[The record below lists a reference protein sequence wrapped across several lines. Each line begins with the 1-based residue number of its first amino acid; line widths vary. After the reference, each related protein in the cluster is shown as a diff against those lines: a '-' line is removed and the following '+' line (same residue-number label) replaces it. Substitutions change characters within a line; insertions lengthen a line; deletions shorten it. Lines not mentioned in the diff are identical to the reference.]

1 MLPLSIEMSS
11 TKPTSWPVSCWI
23 FLDDRRSEFERE
35 RVENLFN
42 DFVEGDVDAED
53 TLRAWPG
60 AKLARAGIGGVGGVG
75 TLKSICDVDM
85 ERRLLSLRDERGG
98 IAGRGLF
105 AYILRI
111 FAVALSRASFG
122 GEGNSAMILGIESM
136 NVTVAMAAGLGQT
149 GDFV

>member
-1 MLPLSIEMSS
+1 MLPLSMEISS
-11 TKPTSWPVSCWI
+11 TRPTSWPVSCWI
-23 FLDDRRSEFERE
+23 FRDDRRSELERE
-35 RVENLFN
+35 SVENLFS

-60 AKLARAGIGGVGGVG
+60 AKVARIGIGGVGA
-75 TLKSICDVDM
+75 LKSICDVDM

-105 AYILRI
+105 AYMLRI
-111 FAVALSRASFG
+111 FAVTLSRASFG

>member
-1 MLPLSIEMSS
+1 M
-11 TKPTSWPVSCWI
+11 
-23 FLDDRRSEFERE
+23 
-35 RVENLFN
+35 ENLFN
-42 DFVEGDVDAED
+42 DFVEGDVDAEEI
-53 TLRAWPG
+53 LRAWPG
-60 AKLARAGIGGVGGVG
+60 AKLARAGIGGVGGVGGVG

-105 AYILRI
+105 AYMLRT